1 MSGKHD
7 SDRGTKNIFQ
17 KKIIQIFF
25 SKDSISFLGGKNIW
39 EQQFWFFFFNHYFLF
54 MYENVGKKI
63 WYKEKHL
70 LEENNSDLI
79 FSKKKK

>member
-25 SKDSISFLGGKNIW
+25 SKESISFLGGKTSGNNNSD
-39 EQQFWFFFFNHYFLF
+39 FFFFNHYFLL
-54 MYENVGKKI
+54 MYENVG
-63 WYKEKHL
+63 EK
-70 LEENNSDLI
+70 NLI
-79 FSKKKK
+79 G